1 MSAPPSPWWEE
12 IVTQMRLAVP
22 LVLVQLGLLAMG
34 FVDSAFMGR
43 VSTVEFAVV
52 SLGHSFSFLFLI
64 LAMGILTALDPI
76 VSQAFGAKDHGAMAR
91 SIQRGVVLS
100 LVLSIPIGL
109 LILTAEPVLTALGQP
124 AEVVPGA
131 ARYARI
137 LVWSVP
143 PFLAFVALRQSM
155 QAMHR
160 LAPLVYVVLLANG
173 LNALLDWILI
183 GGHVGFEGTGSEGCA
198 WASVIS
204 RWAMIFLLPWFSG
217 AEFRSLLLPFSRR
230 TIRWRPISQMLAV
243 GLPIGV
249 QFLVEIGAFQAVLY
263 LMGRMGTQEMAGHQ
277 VSLNLASVSFMVP
290 LGISMA
296 ASVRVGNE
304 IGRGSSA
311 AVRRA
316 VTVSLIGGA
325 LVMVSFGL
333 AFYFAPLP
341 LARIVTDQEEILTVA
356 ILLIPLAGLFQVF
369 DGLQVIAVGCLRG
382 MADTRVPML
391 IHMAGFWAVGVAVGS
406 LLAFPMGLG
415 APGLWWGLVAG
426 LFATAL
432 VQLWRLRIMLRRGFR
447 RLVIDEPHEGA
458 SG

>member
-1 MSAPPSPWWEE
+1 M
-12 IVTQMRLAVP
+12 
-22 LVLVQLGLLAMG
+22 
-34 FVDSAFMGR
+34 
-43 VSTVEFAVV
+43 
-52 SLGHSFSFLFLI
+52 
-64 LAMGILTALDPI
+64 LT
-76 VSQAFGAKDHGAMAR
+76 
-91 SIQRGVVLS
+91 
-100 LVLSIPIGL
+100 
-109 LILTAEPVLTALGQP
+109 
-124 AEVVPGA
+124 
-131 ARYARI
+131 
-137 LVWSVP
+137 
-143 PFLAFVALRQSM
+143 
-155 QAMHR
+155 
-160 LAPLVYVVLLANG
+160 
-173 LNALLDWILI
+173 
-183 GGHVGFEGTGSEGCA
+183 
-198 WASVIS
+198 
-204 RWAMIFLLPWFSG
+204 
-217 AEFRSLLLPFSRR
+217 
-230 TIRWRPISQMLAV
+230 V